1 MNRLMIVVPCFNE
14 QEVLP
19 LTIPALT
26 QVVEGMIK
34 GGKIAENSGFLLVND
49 GSRDNTWQVI
59 ENAHKENKYVYGLC
73 LAGNVGH
80 QNALLAGLEAAVKIC
95 DLTVSIDADLQD
107 DVAAIE
113 KMVDCYINGADVVY
127 GVRSELKNDSLF
139 KRKTA
144 QGFYKT
150 MNLLGA
156 KTVYNHADFRLMS
169 KRAVEQLLEYK
180 ERNVFLRGIVPLMNL
195 KSETVY
201 YSRGKRVAGE
211 SKYPFKKMLSFAW
224 EGISSFSTKPLT
236 IIACLGGVITLCA
249 VIAFIYIMVSYFLG
263 NTSPGWPSLMASIWF
278 LGGVQLF
285 SIGVVGQYVGKTYIE
300 SKSRP
305 RYFVDKF
312 LNHDDV

>member
-127 GVRSELKNDSLF
+127 GVRSERKNDSLF

-236 IIACLGGVITLCA
+236 IIAFLGGVITLCA

>member
-26 QVVEGMIK
+26 AVVEGMIEK
-34 GGKIAENSGFLLVND
+34 GKIAQNSGILFVND

-59 ENAHKENKYVYGLC
+59 EQAHKDNKYVYGLC

-80 QNALLAGLEAAVKIC
+80 QNALLAGLEAAAEIC
-95 DLTVSIDADLQD
+95 DVTVSIDADLQD
-107 DVAAIE
+107 DVSAIE

-127 GVRSELKNDSLF
+127 GVRSERKNDSLF

-150 MNLLGA
+150 MSLLGA

-180 ERNVFLRGIVPLMNL
+180 ERNVFIRGLVPLMNL

-201 YSRGKRVAGE
+201 YSRGKRAAGE

-236 IIACLGGVITLCA
+236 LIALLGGVITLCA
-249 VIAFIYIMVSYFLG
+249 IIAFIYILVSYFLG
-263 NTSPGWPSLMASIWF
+263 NTSPGWPSLMVSIW
-278 LGGVQLF
+278 
-285 SIGVVGQYVGKTYIE
+285 
-300 SKSRP
+300 
-305 RYFVDKF
+305 
-312 LNHDDV
+312 